1 MSSDDRQLEEML
13 HQPVPDDDLGVME
26 FLRGFSEA
34 LTDGDTDAITAMWET
49 PAMVIADEFVQGVES
64 GEELAQL
71 FAGAREH
78 YNSIGVTDTH
88 PEIIRLDEITDR
100 LVVVRVRWPWIDD
113 DGREVGAECSTYTLR
128 RDDLGD
134 WKIRLAIMHGAE
146 ALN

>member
-13 HQPVPDDDLGVME
+13 HQPVPDDDLGVMD

-34 LTDGDTDAITAMWET
+34 LIDGDTDAIAAMWET
-49 PAMVIADEFVQGVES
+49 PAMVIADEFVQGIES

-71 FAGAREH
+71 FQGAREH
-78 YNSIGVTDTH
+78 YNSIGVTDTR
-88 PEIIRLDEITDR
+88 PEIVRVDEITDR
-100 LVVVRVRWPWIDD
+100 LVVVRVRWPWMDD

-128 RDDLGD
+128 RDSLGD